1 MLVFKGLFILGSQ
14 EYLITH
20 NNIIMKTQK
29 TNLISKTDRLVYVAP
44 TLKIQ
49 KIELEYS
56 VAAGSVNPSVQQ
68 QWGETETQTH
78 DVDNNFWN

>member
-1 MLVFKGLFILGSQ
+1 M
-14 EYLITH
+14 
-20 NNIIMKTQK
+20 
-29 TNLISKTDRLVYVAP
+29 SKTDRLVYVAP
-44 TLKIQ
+44 AVKKQ

-78 DVDNNFWN
+78 EVDNNFWN